1 MNTSLPSKPERPLP
15 FTPSD
20 IPADKL
26 VIRAVAAHAVAAAR
40 GPSVSPGEISRQF
53 WPRDAAT
60 HALIERAATAPAT
73 TVTAGWAAELA
84 ARATGA
90 FIGSLLDSAAA
101 ALIGASP
108 RFAMNGIYTLALP
121 RPSST
126 TGGAAWIG
134 EGSPIVIPQAALVA
148 PLLGPVKKLAIAE
161 VITRELSEASPE
173 DVEGIVEII
182 LKNSITRTL
191 DLTLF
196 DSLPATAVRPAGL
209 TNGLTPVT
217 AATGG
222 GHNAA
227 LGDVRSLVDAAVLG
241 GGSGA
246 VMFFTSSG
254 RATTLLGYA
263 PALAGRV
270 FGSAS
275 IASTTLIAVDPRAFA
290 SALGD
295 AVEIRASKE
304 TLLHMEDTTP
314 LQIGTAG
321 SPPTVAAPARAM
333 FQTDSIAIR
342 VIMRMAWA
350 MRVPAVSFITT
361 GLTW

>member
-1 MNTSLPSKPERPLP
+1 MNSAASPPRPIV
-15 FTPSD
+15 PSD
-20 IPADKL
+20 ISADRIF
-26 VIRAVAAHAVAAAR
+26 VRAVAAHCVAAAR
-40 GPSVSPGEISRQF
+40 GPSASPSEISRQF

-121 RPSST
+121 RASS

-182 LKNSITRTL
+182 LKDSIARTL

-209 TNGLTPVT
+209 TNGVVAVG
-217 AATGG
+217 AASGG
-222 GHNAA
+222 GLAAA
-227 LGDVRSLVDAAVLG
+227 LADVRALVDAAVLG

-246 VMFFTSSG
+246 VMLFTSSG
-254 RATTLLGYA
+254 RATTLLAYA

-350 MRVPAVSFITT
+350 LRVPAVAFIST
-361 GLTW
+361 GMTW

>member
-1 MNTSLPSKPERPLP
+1 MNTSLPSRPDRPLP

-20 IPADKL
+20 IPAVKL
-26 VIRAVAAHAVAAAR
+26 LIRAVAAHAVAAAR

-53 WPRDAAT
+53 WGRDAAT
-60 HALIERAATAPAT
+60 FALIERAATAPAT

-84 ARATGA
+84 AKATGA
-90 FIGSLLDSAAA
+90 FIGNLQDSAAA
-101 ALIGASP
+101 ALIGAAP
-108 RFAMNGIYTLALP
+108 RFTMSGIYTLALP
-121 RPSST
+121 RASS
-126 TGGAAWIG
+126 TGGAAWVG
-134 EGSPIVIPQAALVA
+134 EGSPIVIPQAAFVA
-148 PLLGPVKKLAIAE
+148 APTLGPVKKVAIAE
-161 VITRELSEASPE
+161 VITRELSEASPD
-173 DVEGIVEII
+173 DVEGIIEII
-182 LKNSITRTL
+182 LKDSITRTL

-196 DSLPATAVRPAGL
+196 DSLPSTAVRPAGL

-227 LGDVRSLVDAAVLG
+227 LGEVRSLVDAAVLG

-254 RATTLLGYA
+254 RATALLAYA

-304 TLLHMEDTTP
+304 TILHMEDTSP
-314 LQIGTAG
+314 VQIGTVG
-321 SPPTVAAPARAM
+321 TPNVVAAPTRAM

-350 MRVPAVSFITT
+350 LRVPAVSFIST
-361 GLTW
+361 GMTW

>member
-1 MNTSLPSKPERPLP
+1 MNTATASPKPFLPSDL
-15 FTPSD
+15 
-20 IPADKL
+20 PADKL
-26 VIRAVAAHAVAAAR
+26 LIRAVAAHAVAAAR
-40 GPSVSPGEISRQF
+40 GPGESPDQIARQF

-60 HALIERAATAPAT
+60 HALIQRAATAPAT

-84 ARATGA
+84 IRTTGG
-90 FIGSLLDSAAA
+90 FIASLLDSAAA
-101 ALIGASP
+101 ALIGAAP
-108 RFAMNGIYTLALP
+108 RFTMSGIYTVALP
-121 RPSST
+121 RATS

-134 EGSPIVIPQAALVA
+134 EGSPIVIPQGALVA
-148 PLLGPVKKLAIAE
+148 PLLGPVKKIAIAE

-182 LKNSITRTL
+182 LKDSITRTL

-314 LQIGTAG
+314 LQIGTVG